1 MKKSGMMTILAALGL
16 SFLSITVAFSIIP
29 HSGIWN
35 KTSEKPD
42 IGLII
47 QEAQAA
53 GSTKF
58 LHINGVSGESQDS
71 RNMDDII
78 IQSMTWG
85 LARSV
90 DVAGGDT
97 DAKPTFA
104 EFTVTKAIDKASS
117 RLFLKAAD
125 GQTVPRVE
133 LFVYRGED
141 ATPYLYMDFRDVV
154 ITGFDQG
161 TEGESNLESVSFAY
175 GSVKLAYRQEI
186 SDGNYAP
193 PVSAGWDVRSDSKL

>member
-1 MKKSGMMTILAALGL
+1 MKSGMMTILAALSL

-29 HSGIWN
+29 PSGIWN
-35 KTSEKPD
+35 KTSEQPD

-104 EFTVTKAIDKASS
+104 EFAVTKAIDKASS

-154 ITGFDQG
+154 ITGLDQG

-175 GSVKLAYRQEI
+175 GSVKFVYRQEI